1 MKVLLLTVTAGH
13 GHTQAAKAV
22 MECLQDQGVECCL
35 WTH

>member
-22 MECLQDQGVECCL
+22 MECLQNIMLNVL
-35 WTH
+35 F